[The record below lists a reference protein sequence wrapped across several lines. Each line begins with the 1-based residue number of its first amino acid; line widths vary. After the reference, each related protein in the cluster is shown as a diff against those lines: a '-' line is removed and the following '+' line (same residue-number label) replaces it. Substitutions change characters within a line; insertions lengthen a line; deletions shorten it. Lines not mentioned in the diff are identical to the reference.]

1 MKKITGL
8 LLTLLLA
15 ISLLG
20 CSKEEAQFIEIA
32 SFDVDMS
39 GYESMPSTNHHF
51 RGITPEEFMRVYE
64 EDGSGIFYIG
74 YTGCP
79 NCQAMVPTIEE
90 AAIET
95 DSTVYY
101 LDPYSEDYDFF
112 SYLDDIMATLDP
124 ILRHD
129 SDGTATIYTPHIF
142 TLINGE
148 FGTSYIGGN
157 ETLEDLVSL
166 MEEVK

>member
-20 CSKEEAQFIEIA
+20 CSKEEAQFIEIT

-39 GYESMPSTNHHF
+39 GYEGMPSTNHHF

-74 YTGCP
+74 YKGVEKQP
-79 NCQAMVPTIEE
+79 AQQE
-90 AAIET
+90 
-95 DSTVYY
+95 
-101 LDPYSEDYDFF
+101 
-112 SYLDDIMATLDP
+112 
-124 ILRHD
+124 
-129 SDGTATIYTPHIF
+129 
-142 TLINGE
+142 INKACKHRKQKRRA
-148 FGTSYIGGN
+148 Y
-157 ETLEDLVSL
+157 VAVK
-166 MEEVK
+166 EVV